1 MVRKVVVALWFW
13 FGSLGL
19 AEAQPAGARSGRTAL
34 VVPERVVAGQLMV
47 ARYGDSQQCRRPSL
61 LVDGRSFGSW
71 STDTG
76 HHAFVPVAL
85 GSAGRKLTAIWRCAG
100 RQAVRAS
107 TTVVAGD
114 YRESVLSVDPR
125 FSKRPPKRNRA
136 EQRRISAAL
145 GRSEKT
151 RLWKQAF
158 VAPTST
164 STVTSE
170 YGVKRTFNNVI
181 KSRHR
186 GLDLD
191 GAVGD
196 SVLATNDGVVRLAAR
211 DYYYVGSAVVID
223 HGLGLF
229 SLYFHLSSVDVEV
242 GEWMRRGQ
250 KIGKV
255 GKSGR
260 VTGPHLHFA
269 IKLAGQYIDPVGL
282 LAYRP

>member
-1 MVRKVVVALWFW
+1 
-13 FGSLGL
+13 
-19 AEAQPAGARSGRTAL
+19 
-34 VVPERVVAGQLMV
+34 
-47 ARYGDSQQCRRPSL
+47 
-61 LVDGRSFGSW
+61 
-71 STDTG
+71 
-76 HHAFVPVAL
+76 
-85 GSAGRKLTAIWRCAG
+85 
-100 RQAVRAS
+100 VRAS